1 MIARIAKILYWSC
14 LAITFMCEIAALTI
28 LTAIAMNKIVPD
40 SDAWMAVVFFALFG
54 GFAWIVSRVGR

>member
-40 SDAWMAVVFFALFG
+40 SDAWMAVVFVALFG